1 MNENENPQVKPNIEK
16 IIEELPIL
24 LVSQA
29 YKKLTSGE
37 DLTASEMKVCLDV
50 CKTYSSE
57 TIVEKA
63 KNILEELP
71 YDTEG

>member
-1 MNENENPQVKPNIEK
+1 MNEKENPQVKPNIEK

-63 KNILEELP
+63 KNILEDLP

>member
-1 MNENENPQVKPNIEK
+1 MNEKENPQVKPNIEK
-16 IIEELPIL
+16 IIEELPVL
-24 LVSQA
+24 LVTQA

-63 KNILEELP
+63 ENILEDLP

>member
-1 MNENENPQVKPNIEK
+1 MEIDA
-16 IIEELPIL
+16 IIKDLPVL
-24 LVSQA
+24 LVKQA

-57 TIVEKA
+57 QIIDKA
-63 KNILEELP
+63 QDVLADVP
-71 YDTEG
+71 FDVDG

>member
-1 MNENENPQVKPNIEK
+1 MNEKENPQVKPNIEK
-16 IIEELPIL
+16 IIEDLPVL
-24 LVSQA
+24 LVTQA

-63 KNILEELP
+63 KNILEDLP

>member
-1 MNENENPQVKPNIEK
+1 MKTQEVKQETLVNGEWKTDIEK

-24 LVSQA
+24 LVRQA
-29 YKKLTSGE
+29 YKKLSSGE

-57 TIVEKA
+57 EIIKE
-63 KNILEELP
+63 
-71 YDTEG
+71 

>member
-1 MNENENPQVKPNIEK
+1 MVDNKNPQVKPNIEK

-57 TIVEKA
+57 NIVEKA
-63 KNILEELP
+63 KNILEDLP

>member
-1 MNENENPQVKPNIEK
+1 MGRYKVMKTQEVKQETLVNGEWKTDIEK

-24 LVSQA
+24 LVRQA
-29 YKKLTSGE
+29 YKKLSSGE

-57 TIVEKA
+57 EIIKE
-63 KNILEELP
+63 
-71 YDTEG
+71 

>member
-1 MNENENPQVKPNIEK
+1 MNEKENPQVKPNIEK

-57 TIVEKA
+57 NIVEKA

-71 YDTEG
+71 YDTDG